1 MMTLKYPEPA
11 IHEHSGGALF
21 TLLPQGEPGVLPA
34 THQHLMRLRAM
45 IKQRMTGPVR
55 MTCHPHRV
63 GLSSSVAIYLEGKL
77 KQAVNILITVTGQTS
92 WPQEEEY
99 AHPRWYITVPDSAD
113 LVYLMLWINGL
124 DV

>member
-1 MMTLKYPEPA
+1 MSTVAQPCSPCRLR
-11 IHEHSGGALF
+11 GARCA
-21 TLLPQGEPGVLPA
+21 PA
-34 THQHLMRLRAM
+34 THQHLGEAAGNAQAAPDRSGQNDLSPAP
-45 IKQRMTGPVR
+45 GWDS
-55 MTCHPHRV
+55 
-63 GLSSSVAIYLEGKL
+63 SSSVAIYLEGKL

-113 LVYLMLWINGL
+113 PAYLMLWINGL

>member
-1 MMTLKYPEPA
+1 MSTVAVRFSPC
-11 IHEHSGGALF
+11 
-21 TLLPQGEPGVLPA
+21 
-34 THQHLMRLRAM
+34 RLRGARRAPGDTSASGEAAGDA
-45 IKQRMTGPVR
+45 QAAPDRAGQ

-113 LVYLMLWINGL
+113 RVS
-124 DV
+124 DAVD